1 MEFPEDILTV
11 IRDFARPLRPKE
23 REAKLIKE
31 HVLETREKVLQ
42 KLLLMA
48 KSDPFRNQTYQRTI
62 CMVENWTHYGR
73 AKIARRPPGWLRQP
87 HYEPTSK
94 YDTPSYVRLY
104 RVSLQ

>member
-1 MEFPEDILTV
+1 MEFPEDILSV
-11 IRDFARPLRPKE
+11 IRAFARPLRPKE
-23 REAKLIKE
+23 REAILIKT
-31 HVLETREKVLQ
+31 HVLVTRDNVVKKLQ
-42 KLLLMA
+42 QMA
-48 KSDPFRNQTYQRTI
+48 RADPFRNQTYQRTI
-62 CMVENWTHYGR
+62 GMVENWTHYGR